1 MKIKYILPATA
12 LFFLSSCGSNNSAQ
26 KDEPGTQEQ
35 EILDENCTYSFNPEA
50 TEIRW
55 TAYKTT
61 DKIAVTGV
69 FDEFIIDGVKASANN
84 PAGLFKSAK
93 FDIKTY
99 TVNSGNAER
108 DPKLVEFFF
117 KQMDT
122 PESISGKVLNMS
134 DPVNGKGTA
143 ELEVTMNNIAQ
154 KVMTEYTLSND
165 TIHLFTE
172 IDMATWNAIHAA
184 NKLNEVCKVLH
195 TGADGVSKLW
205 PTVRMEIKSALKKD
219 C

>member
-1 MKIKYILPATA
+1 M
-12 LFFLSSCGSNNSAQ
+12 
-26 KDEPGTQEQ
+26 
-35 EILDENCTYSFNPEA
+35 
-50 TEIRW
+50 
-55 TAYKTT
+55 
-61 DKIAVTGV
+61 
-69 FDEFIIDGVKASANN
+69 
-84 PAGLFKSAK
+84 
-93 FDIKTY
+93 
-99 TVNSGNAER
+99 
-108 DPKLVEFFF
+108 VEFFF